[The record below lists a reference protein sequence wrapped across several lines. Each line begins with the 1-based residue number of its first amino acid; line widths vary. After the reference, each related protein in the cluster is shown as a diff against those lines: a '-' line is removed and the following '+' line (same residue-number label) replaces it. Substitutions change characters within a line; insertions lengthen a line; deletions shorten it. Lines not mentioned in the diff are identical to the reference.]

1 MSKNETKAIVL
12 LSGGLDSV
20 VSLALVKSSSPP
32 PACPA
37 PAGQPVAAL
46 SNSPLKSLASETFSD
61 KNNVTL
67 ALTFDYGQK
76 SAAKEIEASS
86 KIAKYYG
93 IEHKVIKLDWLKEI
107 THTALCSNEEVPTGE
122 ALKNSDQSAKS
133 VWVPN
138 RNGLFL
144 NIAGAFA
151 DADGYTNIIIG
162 ANKEE
167 AQTFPDN
174 TQEFITRVNE
184 EFEFSTRVRPKVIVP
199 LIDCDK
205 TEIVRIALEKK
216 VPLNL
221 LNSCYKNTPKHCG
234 ICESCVRLKR
244 ALEANNDSVYIKQ
257 LFEE

>member
-1 MSKNETKAIVL
+1 MSTKEAKSIVL

-20 VSLALVKSSSPP
+20 VSLAMAQKEL
-32 PACPA
+32 
-37 PAGQPVAAL
+37 
-46 SNSPLKSLASETFSD
+46 NI
-61 KNNVTL
+61 TL

-76 SAAKEIEASS
+76 SVEKEIKASNA
-86 KIAKYYG
+86 IAKYYG
-93 IEHKVIKLDWLKEI
+93 IAHKIIKLDWLREI
-107 THTALCSNEEVPTGE
+107 THTSLCSDAEIPSGE
-122 ALKNSDQSAKS
+122 ALNTPETSAKS

-174 TQEFITRVNE
+174 TRDFIDSVNE
-184 EFEFSTRVRPKVIVP
+184 EFKFSTRVHPRVTAP
-199 LIDCDK
+199 LIECDK
-205 TEIVRIALEKK
+205 VEIVHIALKHK

-221 LNSCYKNTPKHCG
+221 LNSCYKNTEKHCG
-234 ICESCVRLKR
+234 VCESCVRLKK
-244 ALEANNDSVYIKQ
+244 ALEANKAFEYIKE